1 MKKEVKRRILMV
13 TGILAVAII
22 VLTQSFY
29 KPTQVTQKKSTNT
42 EQSGKTDNVVV
53 SAPSDL
59 SNSGNAQVVND
70 HSPAVIDQI
79 KPNTAAKKATVVVK
93 KTAIRFFQ
101 TLFRVFISPNAP

>member
-1 MKKEVKRRILMV
+1 MV
-13 TGILAVAII
+13 TGILAVAVI

-29 KPTQVTQKKSTNT
+29 KPTQVTQKKNTNT
-42 EQSGKTDNVVV
+42 EQSGKSDHVTV

-70 HSPAVIDQI
+70 HTPSVIDEI
-79 KPNTAAKKATVVVK
+79 KPSTTAKKATVVVK

-101 TLFRVFISPNAP
+101 TLFRAFISPNAP